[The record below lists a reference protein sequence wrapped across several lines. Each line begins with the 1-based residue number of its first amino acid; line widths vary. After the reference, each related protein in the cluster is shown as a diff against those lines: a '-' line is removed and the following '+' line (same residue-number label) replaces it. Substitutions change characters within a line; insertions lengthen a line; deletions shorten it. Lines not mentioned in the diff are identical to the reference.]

1 MEQDIGNIA
10 ILNML
15 FAILSTCY
23 HRDNMSNIYLVKVKA
38 LFFFWCVGRGLFL
51 GPFGASCRML
61 GYLTRKRWRFSA
73 TFRLNTHK
81 NLSCHLDYIQRRSL
95 VLAFCEQYFCL
106 LSMKERCLFHRV
118 RHFTKAT
125 LQNLIINSINCNSL
139 CIPYS
144 IHNVS

>member
-1 MEQDIGNIA
+1 MLQLSNPYKDNFYFLEQDIGNKA

-38 LFFFWCVGRGLFL
+38 LFFFWCVGRGLLL

-61 GYLTRKRWRFSA
+61 GM
-73 TFRLNTHK
+73 
-81 NLSCHLDYIQRRSL
+81 SCHLDYIQRRSL
-95 VLAFCEQYFCL
+95 VLAFCEQYFSL
-106 LSMKERCLFHRV
+106 LSMKERCIFHRV
-118 RHFTKAT
+118 RLFTKAT